1 MDELTRKALVEQIEN
16 VIEDYDC
23 RELSEVEIELNREQL
38 ACISECLQ
46 FGQLKGRTNEMKK
59 EIEDYKS
66 ALRIGNGYD
75 TVGYVLQVINNY
87 IS

>member
-1 MDELTRKALVEQIEN
+1 MDELTRKSLVEQIEN
-16 VIEDYDC
+16 EIEDYDS
-23 RELSEVEIELNREQL
+23 RELSEIEIELNREQL

-59 EIEDYKS
+59 EIEEYKS
-66 ALRIGNGYD
+66 ALRTGSGYD
-75 TVGYVLQVINNY
+75 AVGRVLQIINTY